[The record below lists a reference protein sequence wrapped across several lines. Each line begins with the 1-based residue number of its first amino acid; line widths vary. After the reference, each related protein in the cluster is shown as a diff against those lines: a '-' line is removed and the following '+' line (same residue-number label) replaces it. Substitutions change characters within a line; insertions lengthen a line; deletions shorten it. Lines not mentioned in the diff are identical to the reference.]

1 MSELAKPPDAR
12 TAKPIVETSSIMR
25 SGKLRTVE
33 HSDRFW
39 EWRDGLLQHPEGR
52 AVGGEP
58 CVQCG
63 TAVPPNADWRHRDRH
78 VCSSRC
84 NTNLSRKFRRKLK
97 KLGENGFELPM
108 PEPTPDP
115 RDQTPEPLQITTIE
129 RDGRIIEFGHLGFA
143 PRPGDQVIR
152 FGETTHFLAADG
164 DVARR
169 FTFGSEDCIVLLVH
183 DSGWVAA
190 IGADKF
196 GRTYRTLWGVFS
208 PDGQRFDH
216 IHQFEHDGRRIR
228 LASETIRDVDEQ
240 DRDVEWSTFVWVP
253 VGESHPGT
261 VWTDRYHDRS
271 ERLQRTSRSQSA
283 HSRRVRIENASTLT
297 KSMNASAG
305 SAGSAPSLS
314 TRTSTTRT
322 RSTRVSTTSCRSP
335 RTASTADPTHN
346 SLTGFATSAKES
358 PPQTRRSDVSR

>member
-1 MSELAKPPDAR
+1 M
-12 TAKPIVETSSIMR
+12 
-25 SGKLRTVE
+25 E

-39 EWRDGLLQHPEGR
+39 EWRDELLQHPEGR

-84 NTNLSRKFRRKLK
+84 NMNLSRKFRRKLK

-115 RDQTPEPLQITTIE
+115 RDQTPEPLQFTTIE
-129 RDGRIIEFGHLGFA
+129 REGRIIEFEHLGFA
-143 PRPGDQVIR
+143 PRPGDKVIR
-152 FGETTHFLAADG
+152 FGETTHFLAADA

-169 FTFGSEDCIVLLVH
+169 FTFGNEDCIVLLVH

-196 GRTYRTLWGVFS
+196 GRTDRTLWGVFS

-216 IHQFEHDGRRIR
+216 IHQFEHDGRRVR

-271 ERLQRTSRSQSA
+271 ERLRRTSRSQSA
-283 HSRRVRIENASTLT
+283 HSRRVRTENATTERFDPHEVYERDGWICQLCSQPVDQNLD
-297 KSMNASAG
+297 
-305 SAGSAPSLS
+305 
-314 TRTSTTRT
+314 TRT
-322 RSTRVSTTSCRSP
+322 RSTRVSTTSCRSL
-335 RTASTADPTHN
+335 RTASTAAPTHN
-346 SLTGFATSAKES
+346 SLTGFATSAKEP
-358 PPQTRRSDVSR
+358 PPQTRRSDVAR